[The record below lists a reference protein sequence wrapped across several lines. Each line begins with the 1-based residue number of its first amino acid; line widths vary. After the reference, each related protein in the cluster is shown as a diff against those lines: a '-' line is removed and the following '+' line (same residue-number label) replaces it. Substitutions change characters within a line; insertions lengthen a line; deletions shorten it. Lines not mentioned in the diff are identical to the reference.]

1 MVKREIRSYD
11 EKLSY
16 ALGMSLGSNLIN
28 AGVTTLDTLLF
39 SQAITDLFQG
49 LPPAM
54 TPEEANEIL
63 DTFMNK
69 REGAGKGDGLDAG
82 NEFLSEN
89 GQRKEVVTLPSGL
102 QYEIMVSGDG
112 DFPGPNDRVRC
123 HYHGTLIDGTVFDSS
138 VQRGKPADFPV
149 SGVIQGWIEALQLMQ
164 VGSKY
169 RLFIPPHL
177 AYGERGAGRAIGPNS
192 TLIFEVELLEI
203 L

>member
-28 AGVTTLDTLLF
+28 AGVSTLDTVLF
-39 SQAITDLFQG
+39 SQAVTDLFQG
-49 LPPAM
+49 LSPAM
-54 TPEEANEIL
+54 TPEEANEVL
-63 DTFMNK
+63 DSFMNSK
-69 REGAGKGDGLDAG
+69 GGQDASDATVAGTA
-82 NEFLSEN
+82 FMAEN
-89 GQRKEVVTLPSGL
+89 GARKEVVSLPSGL
-102 QYEIMVSGDG
+102 QYEVITSGDG

-138 VQRGKPADFPV
+138 VQRGNPADFPV

-177 AYGERGAGRAIGPNS
+177 AYGERGAGGSIGPNS